1 MENKKKL
8 FLHMLKQSLISS
20 RFFSLVFWK
29 YKVMSFLLSIH
40 SEWKKKEFRELWV
53 GRKYKVWNDLH
64 DMFFAKFVIWNFWV

>member
-40 SEWKKKEFRELWV
+40 SEWKKKNLGSFEL
-53 GRKYKVWNDLH
+53 GENIRFEMICMICFLPSL
-64 DMFFAKFVIWNFWV
+64 